1 MRLSPLVSVEEAL
14 TRRLFPT
21 SADSNS
27 NEIAV
32 RGGSGWIGYLTKVIS
47 KSNSRPRS
55 AGGGGGVQSDDATN
69 ILSNCRDDIIALWR
83 DEIVQHILE
92 KREKR
97 LSEMPG
103 L

>member
-27 NEIAV
+27 NELAV
-32 RGGSGWIGYLTKVIS
+32 QGGSGWIGYLTKVIS
-47 KSNSRPRS
+47 KNSTRPKS
-55 AGGGGGVQSDDATN
+55 AGAVQSDDATI
-69 ILSNCRDDIIALWR
+69 ILSNCREDIVELWH
-83 DEIVQHILE
+83 DEIVQHILQ
-92 KREKR
+92 KREQR
-97 LSEMPG
+97 LQEMPG